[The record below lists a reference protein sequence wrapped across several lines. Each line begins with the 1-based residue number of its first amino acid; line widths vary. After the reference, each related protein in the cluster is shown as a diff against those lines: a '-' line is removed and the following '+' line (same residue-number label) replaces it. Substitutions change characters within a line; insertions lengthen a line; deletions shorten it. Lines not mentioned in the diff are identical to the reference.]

1 MRTAKVITCANIRQQ
16 RLRATSGVLALIAA
30 TALAATPM
38 TAAAAEP
45 PQAAPSGAQYLSL
58 GASAA
63 YAFQDNSTGSA
74 LAQITRSQTAP
85 SAADQQA
92 AIAATPAAS
101 PAVAVQLA
109 SLQAPPARI
118 DMALGQAPLLQPH
131 LQPALDVKPAVLS
144 APLSST
150 EPDLFGST
158 ALQIRHSALD
168 ARWIHAV
175 HARAPTDPRWAE
187 MVKAASRLP
196 EHERLARVNA
206 WINHAIT
213 FESDQQNYGVSDY
226 WASARETMARG
237 RGDCEDYAIAK
248 MELLRASGV
257 PASELYLVIAKD
269 LVRRADHALLVVRL
283 SDGYW
288 LLDSSAD
295 QVLPASE
302 SADYHP
308 VVTFSA
314 AGGEWMHGYRQQP
327 AFMVASAETLAPASA
342 R

>member
-1 MRTAKVITCANIRQQ
+1 MRTAKVNTRANISHRG
-16 RLRATSGVLALIAA
+16 LRASVGVLALVAA
-30 TALAATPM
+30 TALAAAPM

-45 PQAAPSGAQYLSL
+45 SSLAPSGAQYLSL

-63 YAFQDNSTGSA
+63 YAFQENSSGSA

-85 SAADQQA
+85 TAAVQD
-92 AIAATPAAS
+92 PAAS
-101 PAVAVQLA
+101 PVLAPSVTVQLA
-109 SLQAPPARI
+109 ALQAPARI
-118 DMALGQAPLLQPH
+118 DAAIGRAAPLQPF
-131 LQPALDVKPAVLS
+131 LQPALDVKPAVLT

-150 EPDLFGST
+150 GPDLFGSK
-158 ALQIRHSALD
+158 ALKISHSALD
-168 ARWIHAV
+168 PRWMHAV
-175 HARAPTDPRWAE
+175 HARAPTDSRWVE
-187 MVKAASRLP
+187 IVKTASRLP
-196 EHERLARVNA
+196 ERERLARVNA

-257 PASELYLVIAKD
+257 PASDLYIVIAKD
-269 LVRRADHALLVVRL
+269 LVRRADHALLAVR
-283 SDGYW
+283 SADGYW
-288 LLDSSAD
+288 LLDSNAD
-295 QVLPASE
+295 EVLPAAQ

-314 AGGEWMHGYRQQP
+314 AGGEWMHGYRRQP
-327 AFMVASAETLAPASA
+327 VFRVASADGLAPASA